1 MYSGMGIR
9 DRGVSDCGNKKEI
22 SRYGGLSM
30 EYKLGDK
37 ILCLSSRDLRMR
49 ALNLSSNGYGVAV
62 IGFKDIDEHIL
73 TITALP
79 EDRPDNI
86 ER

>member
-1 MYSGMGIR
+1 
-9 DRGVSDCGNKKEI
+9 
-22 SRYGGLSM
+22 M
-30 EYKLGDK
+30 EYKLGHK
-37 ILCLSSRDLRMR
+37 ILCLSSRDLRLR

-79 EDRPDNI
+79 EDRRAKHVKQHD
-86 ER
+86 